1 MNWDLIFLCF
11 TAMAAGA
18 VNSVAGGGTLLT
30 FPALMAVLTVKLGSE
45 DQASV
50 VANQTSSVALL
61 PGSIAATWGYRRHL
75 VHSKHWLRW
84 LLPPSFVGGLV
95 GALMLTEFPDKAFKS
110 LVPWLILTAALLFT
124 LQPQISRWVGV
135 GKSDDP
141 PSRGRIVGIVF
152 FQLLVAI
159 YGGYFGA
166 GIGILMLS
174 SLALMGLSDIH
185 AMNALKNLL
194 ATTINTI
201 TIGVFM
207 WRGDIDWTYVW
218 PMLFSAIAGGYF
230 GAAVAQR
237 INRVIVRWIVVAIGF
252 FLAVYY
258 FYDQFASKA

>member
-45 DQASV
+45 AQASV
-50 VANQTSSVALL
+50 VANQTSAIALL
-61 PGSIAATWGYRRHL
+61 PGSIAATWGYRRRL
-75 VHSKHWLRW
+75 EQSKHWLPW
-84 LLPPSFVGGLV
+84 LLPPSIVGGII
-95 GALMLTEFPDKAFKS
+95 GALLLTEFPDKAFKT

-124 LQPQISRWVGV
+124 LQPQISRFMGIGQSEGTQSRKRLFWIVCFQFLVGV
-135 GKSDDP
+135 
-141 PSRGRIVGIVF
+141 
-152 FQLLVAI
+152 

-174 SLALMGLSDIH
+174 SLGLMGLSDIH

-194 ATTINTI
+194 ATTINGLAI
-201 TIGVFM
+201 SLFV
-207 WRGDIDWTYVW
+207 WRGQIDWYYVW
-218 PMLFSAIAGGYF
+218 PMLFSAIAGGYL

-237 INRVIVRWIVVAIGF
+237 INRWVVRWIVVAIGF